1 MPYNG
6 SQIAIEDREI
16 LCKGLCV
23 VIASLSPGQDVLSK
37 LTHPILSCINVTVKE
52 AETNT
57 CERRS
62 ILQRL
67 ANEIQ
72 LLASVV
78 KHYVRTDAPERFELL
93 SAMLQKSWPTFAII
107 VEKYSSEE
115 VRCTYTPRLSSLDC
129 ISLHFSFISLYRY
142 IECGRIHFTANK
154 GIIVTL

>member
-6 SQIAIEDREI
+6 SRIAIEDREI

-23 VIASLSPGQDVLSK
+23 VIASLPPGQDVLSK

-67 ANEIQ
+67 ANEIH
-72 LLASVV
+72 LLASVL

-93 SAMLQKSWPTFAII
+93 SAMLQKSWPSVATI
-107 VEKYSSEE
+107 VEKYNSEE
-115 VRCTYTPRLSSLDC
+115 VQCTTYIPMLSSLDYD
-129 ISLHFSFISLYRY
+129 SLYFSFISLFRHRMWQNQFYS
-142 IECGRIHFTANK
+142 
-154 GIIVTL
+154 